1 MGRRVPG
8 RVALAALFHRRPW
21 EWINGLELAR
31 VGGAYAWR
39 TRVSDLRKPP
49 YAMRIENRIRR
60 VRFDDGTS
68 QRVSEYLFQPME
80 IDSAD
85 VE

>member
-1 MGRRVPG
+1 MGRTVPG
-8 RVALAALFHRRPW
+8 RVALAALFHRRAG

-60 VRFDDGTS
+60 VQLDDGTS
-68 QRVSEYLFQPME
+68 QRVSEYLFQPMSSE
-80 IDSAD
+80 TP
-85 VE
+85 